1 MDRNIARRLM
11 HSRVS
16 PTARRCSSIGDK
28 IISTFSSST
37 SNPLF
42 LLSFRQRN
50 ELATIVERAGWTP
63 IAARRM
69 EKAERRFIL
78 SGARIAVVDAR
89 GAFDDGLA
97 AIKILADP
105 VEANAAALLVLV
117 SKTDIGRIE
126 EVLAAGA
133 THYLA
138 SPFGDQ
144 ELIQALRFSDRYTV
158 RVGGRYQHA
167 GTRSEPDATKLTWQL
182 DRATEQV
189 ALDPSLASLL
199 EVPGVKNGAV
209 PWADFLQLLG
219 EKATQESERAV
230 RKLSET
236 GEPTAFA
243 HVVPGASHERMVHHL
258 TLDETADSISAW
270 VELPDEETEH
280 RTISESDYLTGV
292 GDVRSAYQWIDA
304 QLGVEHADEPKLAL
318 LLVSLHRFERI
329 NQAYGSATGDAV
341 LQGMARRIERLILA
355 MPTHRKLVA
364 RLAGAE
370 FAIGL
375 APSVSLDEAEFA
387 ARQLVGV
394 LEQPF
399 ITGDQVIRLKVRC
412 GIVTSDEG
420 DENAKAVM
428 RRASVALAEARDG
441 DTHPIRVFG
450 KDEEGQAERDSR
462 LEIDLRLALDRDE
475 IEILY
480 QPQVAVTS
488 GAIIGVE
495 ALARW
500 QHPVFG
506 ELGAIALFA
515 AAERSDYLIELS
527 KHVQKKAVETAATW
541 PDHLSGLRLSV
552 NVTAADMAED
562 DFVERFSE
570 MVDDSGFDHTKLTA
584 EVTES
589 GLIEDLGIAAERLAQ
604 LRARGFRVAIDD
616 FGTGYSSLAYLKTLP
631 LDYLKVDRR
640 LSQDITG
647 SARDRIVVTGVIEMA
662 RSLGL
667 SVIAEGVETE
677 EQLSLLAEQGCELYQ
692 GFLCSPPVD
701 IPTLEALVADHA

>member
-1 MDRNIARRLM
+1 M
-11 HSRVS
+11 
-16 PTARRCSSIGDK
+16 
-28 IISTFSSST
+28 
-37 SNPLF
+37 
-42 LLSFRQRN
+42 
-50 ELATIVERAGWTP
+50 IVERAGWTP

-78 SGARIAVVDAR
+78 SGSRIAVVDSR

-97 AIKILADP
+97 AIKILAEP

-117 SKTDIGRIE
+117 SKTDIARVE

-133 THYLA
+133 TQYLA

-144 ELIQALRFSDRYTV
+144 ELIQALRFADRYTV

-167 GTRSEPDATKLTWQL
+167 ATRSEPDSGKLSWQL
-182 DRATEQV
+182 DRATAQV
-189 ALDPSLASLL
+189 TLDPSLADLL
-199 EVPGVKNGAV
+199 KIPGAKDETISW
-209 PWADFLQLLG
+209 PDFLQALG
-219 EKATQESERAV
+219 ERAVQESERAFG
-230 RKLSET
+230 KLAET

-243 HVVPGASHERMVHHL
+243 HDVPGAVHERMVHHL
-258 TLDETADSISAW
+258 TLDEATGRISAW
-270 VELPDEETEH
+270 VELPDEETDH

-292 GDVRSAYQWIDA
+292 GDVRSAHQWIDT
-304 QLGVEHADEPKLAL
+304 QLLEEKSEGPQLAL

-341 LQGMARRIERLILA
+341 LQGMARRIERLIFA
-355 MPTHRKLVA
+355 MPMRNKLVS

-399 ITGDQVIRLKVRC
+399 ITDDQVIRLKVRC
-412 GIVTSDEG
+412 GIVTSEDG
-420 DENAKAVM
+420 DEEAAAVM
-428 RRASVALAEARDG
+428 RRASVALAEARDQ
-441 DTHPIRVFG
+441 DSSPIRVFG
-450 KDEEGQAERDSR
+450 KDEEGQAEHESR

-480 QPQVAVTS
+480 QPQVSVTS
-488 GAIIGVE
+488 GAVIGVE

-527 KHVQKKAVETAATW
+527 QHVQKKAVETAATW
-541 PDHLSGLRLSV
+541 PDRLSGLRLSV
-552 NVTAADMAED
+552 NVTAADMAEE
-562 DFVERFSE
+562 DFVDRFSG
-570 MVDDSGFDHTKLTA
+570 MVDGSGFDRRKLTA

-589 GLIEDLGIAAERLAQ
+589 GLIEDLGIAAQQLAA
-604 LRARGFRVAIDD
+604 LRAGGFRVAIDD

-631 LDYLKVDRR
+631 LDYLKIDRR

-692 GFLCSPPVD
+692 GFLCSPPID
-701 IPTLEALVADHA
+701 IPTLEALIAERA